1 MSRWIILSALLFAT
15 IGSLGCETVTLIQ
28 DDFDRGVA
36 RGFHELDKTTRYVDD
51 TTHRWR
57 HGY

>member
-1 MSRWIILSALLFAT
+1 MSRWIILSALLVAAM
-15 IGSLGCETVTLIQ
+15 GSLGCETMTLIQ
-28 DDFDRGVA
+28 NDFDQGVS

-51 TTHRWR
+51 HTHRWR